1 MNMLKEITTKINKIF
16 DDNTLDKIA
25 REVGFVNRKRK
36 ITARKFLEN
45 SMLLELSGANTSL
58 EELSYEFYQSGCR
71 VSKQALY
78 KKINDKSVLFFQK
91 LLERLLNEPSDKSG
105 IDLGELTFLR
115 RIQVIDSS
123 EIKLHKRLQKIFPQV
138 RKQGAAIKLQALMDV
153 IQESLLS
160 LEVCDSK
167 TSDQSYKD
175 HKAYIQSGDLLI
187 ADLGYFCVD
196 TFQEVAAKN
205 GFFLSRYFKRTSLY
219 SSENQRIDLRTILNR
234 TQEDTVEL
242 SVLLGKSKLPC
253 RCVAVRLTEDAY
265 RKRLEHIQRENRRSP
280 KCKRQVNLLDQWSIF
295 VTNLPNLLEGRN
307 LLRIYSLR
315 WQIELL
321 FKMMK
326 TFLRLRKIEHTN
338 QYSAQISLY
347 ISLIAMVLLCIVSMS
362 IVDKEISLYKAGKV
376 FSRNIREFIDR
387 MRKGKQ
393 CAINWLRRILSKFAL
408 KESRTSR
415 PSTRLKL
422 LQWRSCYA

>member
-1 MNMLKEITTKINKIF
+1 MNMLKEITAKINKIF
-16 DDNTLDKIA
+16 DDSTLDEIA

-36 ITARKFLEN
+36 ITAKKFLEN
-45 SMLLELSGANTSL
+45 SMLLELSGTNTSL
-58 EELSYEFYQSGCR
+58 EELSYEFYQNGCK

-78 KKINDKSVLFFQK
+78 KKINDKAILFFQK
-91 LLERLLNEPSDKSG
+91 ILERLLNEPNDKSG
-105 IDLGELTFLR
+105 IDLEALTFLR

-123 EIKLHKRLQKIFPQV
+123 EIKLNKRLRRIFPQV
-138 RKQGAAIKLQALMDV
+138 RKQGAAVKLQALMDV
-153 IQESLLS
+153 IQENLLS

-175 HKAYIQSGDLLI
+175 HKTYIQSGDLLI
-187 ADLGYFCVD
+187 SDLGYFCID
-196 TFQEVAAKN
+196 TFQEIAAKKA
-205 GFFLSRYFKRTSLY
+205 FFLSRYFRRASLY
-219 SSENQRIDLRTILNR
+219 SFKNKRIDLQAVLNQ
-234 TQEDTVEL
+234 TKKDVIEL
-242 SVLLGKSKLPC
+242 PVLLGESKLPC
-253 RCVAVRLTEDAY
+253 RCVAIRLTEEAY
-265 RKRLEHIQRENRRSP
+265 QKRLEHIQRENRRSP
-280 KCKRQVNLLDQWSIF
+280 KCKRRINLLDQWSIF
-295 VTNLPNLLEGRN
+295 ITNLPNLVEGKV

-321 FKMMK
+321 FKMIK

-347 ISLIAMVLLCIVSMS
+347 ISLIAMVLLCIISMS

-393 CAINWLRRILSKFAL
+393 CAINWLRRILCKFAL

-415 PSTRLKL
+415 PSTKLKL
-422 LQWRSCYA
+422 LQWRINYA